1 MVLFRVIEPETW
13 IFSANLP
20 PSAGLPDA
28 EAEGYNPI
36 IGAVT
41 RNYIP
46 VGIYDGKKYA
56 KAIGNGNEGPDGKK
70 EPG

>member
-1 MVLFRVIEPETW
+1 MFRVIGPEMW
-13 IFSANLP
+13 VFSTNLL
-20 PSAGLPDA
+20 PSVRLPDA

-36 IGAVT
+36 SGAVT